1 MKLINK
7 RRRKKKN
14 KKTRGQELTGTI
26 TQLRGWLEVNS
37 KMGRVIFQEEQIR
50 RPMRKKPTLTMT
62 NFIQNW
68 LLEHSSDRKL
78 SS

>member
-7 RRRKKKN
+7 RRRRKKN

-26 TQLRGWLEVNS
+26 TQLRGWLGVNS

-50 RPMRKKPTLTMT
+50 RPMRKKLTLTMT
-62 NFIQNW
+62 NFIKNW
-68 LLEHSSDRKL
+68 LLEHSNDRKL